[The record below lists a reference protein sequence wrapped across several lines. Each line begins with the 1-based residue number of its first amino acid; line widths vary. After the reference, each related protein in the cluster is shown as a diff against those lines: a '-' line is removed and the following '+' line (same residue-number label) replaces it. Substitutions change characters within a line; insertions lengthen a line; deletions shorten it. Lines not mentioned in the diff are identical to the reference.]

1 MENSKKSDTSEN
13 SSEKGWM
20 WKRKIWEMTITK
32 VSPLSFQ
39 EALPVERPLAPA
51 LPLPQSH
58 RDHSTMDTTRVFNAT
73 YSLNETVQMTNVS
86 YQGAPT
92 VRLVKHVIFL
102 LGTPPDRSIIALAV
116 SLNKADMNDL
126 TTGAKYCQYKW
137 KGNFWV
143 LIKKTPAVIMLIPEL
158 VLLTGLTKLPVGDCH
173 PKCRCSP
180 FCLGLQLQ
188 RAVPF
193 SVWAGVPQGSMF
205 GPWVK

>member
-1 MENSKKSDTSEN
+1 MENSKKSDISEN
-13 SSEKGWM
+13 SLEKGWM
-20 WKRKIWEMTITK
+20 WKRKMWEMTITK

-39 EALPVERPLAPA
+39 EALPVERLLAPA

-58 RDHSTMDTTRVFNAT
+58 RDHSTMDTTRVFSAT
-73 YSLNETVQMTNVS
+73 YSLNETVQMINVS

-92 VRLVKHVIFL
+92 VRLVKHVIFYWEPLQIEAL
-102 LGTPPDRSIIALAV
+102 LLWLSV
-116 SLNKADMNDL
+116 STKL
-126 TTGAKYCQYKW
+126 TWMTWQPVQNIVNTSEKEMPV
-137 KGNFWV
+137 WV
-143 LIKKTPAVIMLIPEL
+143 LIKKTPAVIIPEL